1 MARAA
6 AATRKQRVEQFYAA
20 LTKLLR
26 AYQFRDRDR
35 QTICGITI
43 TQCYALDFVVRDGP
57 LTILEIGRRL
67 VLDKSNASRVV
78 EALEG
83 IGAVSRAKDRDNH
96 RIRWIR
102 STAKGRQIHLRIT
115 SQLID
120 EYARILRQFDDRF
133 VADVANLLEALADEA
148 AKRKMC

>member
-1 MARAA
+1 MARVR
-6 AATRKQRVEQFYAA
+6 AATRNRRVEQFYGA

-78 EALEG
+78 ESLES

-96 RIRWIR
+96 RIRWI
-102 STAKGRQIHLRIT
+102 SPTASGRQIHSKIT
-115 SQLID
+115 IQLIG
-120 EYARILRQFDDRF
+120 EYARMLRQFDDRF
-133 VADVANLLEALADEA
+133 VTDVTNLLEALADEA